1 MQWHLANILTAGR
14 LVMVPDFFAS
24 FVAGFYP
31 VSFIA
36 FTAASFTD
44 LIDGAIARFLKQHS
58 QLGAFLD
65 PLADKLLMLTA
76 FSCLVYKGVLPGWF
90 LTLVILRDVMIM
102 GGIGALKILKFE
114 VKYEPF
120 RSSKIATLL
129 QIILGILALGFM
141 WSPAFQFGVYPLVDF
156 VEGTMYVTASLIVIT
171 ALQYIQKGI
180 TILQTRYA
188 VSQDRNKTI

>member
-14 LVMVPDFFAS
+14 LVMVPVFFAS

-31 VSFIA
+31 VS
-36 FTAASFTD
+36 
-44 LIDGAIARFLKQHS
+44 LKQHS